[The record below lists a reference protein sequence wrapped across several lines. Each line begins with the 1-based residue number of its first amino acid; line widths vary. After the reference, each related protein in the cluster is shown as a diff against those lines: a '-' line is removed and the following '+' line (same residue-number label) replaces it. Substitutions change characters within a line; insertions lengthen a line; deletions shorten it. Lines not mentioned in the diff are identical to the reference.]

1 MVILHFLRAA
11 YTVLSNVCMLLFLFE
26 TELNLI
32 IDLYTLP
39 KISLQDC
46 LASMGVLESAT
57 LTELAKVKDKESS
70 DVGKFLNRILGLR
83 FDRQNLVCLFERR
96 LEKKLGHVKMSTNLF
111 L

>member
-1 MVILHFLRAA
+1 
-11 YTVLSNVCMLLFLFE
+11 MLQFLFE

-57 LTELAKVKDKESS
+57 FTDLAKVKDKESR
-70 DVGKFLNRILGLR
+70 DVDKFLNRILGLSV
-83 FDRQNLVCLFERR
+83 DRQNLVFFF
-96 LEKKLGHVKMSTNLF
+96 HVIDESSSFQQTWPQM
-111 L
+111 